1 MKKHVFIEKV
11 FAYIAIA
18 ASTITLFSCSDNL
31 FEPEN
36 DNQPQNDQFF
46 VFESSTDKN
55 STRVTYTAEDYTQ
68 STFVDGDV
76 VRVYQLSGTA
86 GTHVVKS
93 APYKVA
99 SNSNGTKYLTPSDE
113 NNKISQHNG
122 TTYAF
127 VYPDPGQDADIS
139 NLSHTVNTNQN
150 QKENFEASDLLW
162 DVVTASNNKASI
174 VMDHAMAQIIVETD
188 EKVAGED
195 AILTLTG
202 NPAVAISKMNLTYG
216 KEDNKWC
223 ESVSTTSSSESI
235 TMWNYDYNSDRN
247 RIFRAVVPAQTMAAA
262 KFLTIGSK
270 SYKLN
275 EALTVSG
282 GNNYILII
290 NKNSNP
296 DQPDINDDDSWVLDV
311 VDPETGEPVGLL
323 CREYVRY
330 QPSDIDNNNTYAFD
344 VNTGTDNGSGSKW
357 INSQAWVFYNLQDF
371 NTRIPDLNKGTVLRF
386 IYDFEKPGY
395 VWWPYSEGHNFK
407 QHGIFSPVH
416 GAHWCD
422 NVNIYT
428 TAETGGHEIYDENGN
443 PKITEYWMHGGI
455 INWDG
460 TNNKIQSFTMPTEH
474 ITCTEAIEKGHIAIN
489 GEKVYVSYKDYKNE
503 EAASGIKKGV
513 IVPHN
518 LIDRRISQTGVL
530 EINKYPLVKIGYN
543 QFWMSKS
550 LNAKTMTDGTS
561 LTCYNKTGSP
571 GVTFNE
577 SDHMTAG
584 YIYPYAVDVEDGSNG
599 KVDYD
604 PFNKPDQMADHS
616 SFKPLPMYNNLCL
629 LTEKFLPKAT
639 DSRLNYIIPTSKQIE
654 DMKKYFGK
662 FFGARLMSRYISV
675 KFDTQQQD
683 AFAYS
688 SLQSIIKG
696 EFRGGAIGNMT
707 YRATF
712 TAYTANV
719 SGFNCRALGYY
730 DPQSGSKMEGVTAI
744 TFIQLKPDNIQHVT
758 HFTFDA
764 YNAWGD
770 TECSKSWTD
779 NYYERAAQYFGQ
791 VRFVM
796 KFKNQA
802 DTGGSSRAATRAEAT
817 SSAAPH
823 SSNNVYIQL
832 KEE

>member
-150 QKENFEASDLLW
+150 QKESFEASDLLW

-195 AILTLTG
+195 ATLTLTG

-223 ESVSTTSSSESI
+223 ESVSTTSNSESI

-323 CREYVRY
+323 CREYLRY
-330 QPSDIDNNNTYAFD
+330 QPETINSNEWDK
-344 VNTGTDNGSGSKW
+344 NTGTDNGNGSKW

-371 NTRIPDLNKGTVLRF
+371 NTRIPNLNTGTVLRF
-386 IYDFEKPGY
+386 IFDFQKPGY
-395 VWWPYSEGHNFK
+395 CWWPLNEGYNFK
-407 QHGIFSPVH
+407 QHGIFAPVH
-416 GAHWCD
+416 GANW
-422 NVNIYT
+422 T
-428 TAETGGHEIYDENGN
+428 SEKTGGEYGANAQLCGHEVYGADDK
-443 PKITEYWMHGGI
+443 PLITEYYMHGGI
-455 INWDG
+455 VTWDG
-460 TNNKIQSFTMPTEH
+460 TNNKIKSFTLPENK
-474 ITCTEAIEKGHIAIN
+474 ITCAVAEKYGHIAIDDTDKN
-489 GEKVYVSYKDYKNE
+489 NIKVYVSYNE
-503 EAASGIKKGV
+503 TEPAGIKKG
-513 IVPHN
+513 ILIPHN
-518 LIDRRISQTGVL
+518 LIDKRGS

-550 LNAKTMTDGTS
+550 LNAKTMTDGTP
-561 LTCYNKTGSP
+561 LKCYNLKNQAGTSIP
-571 GVTFNE
+571 DKEVLTE
-577 SDHMTAG
+577 AG
-584 YIYPYAVDVEDGSNG
+584 YLYPYEKNVDDGENG
-599 KVDYD
+599 KKDYD
-604 PFNKPDQMADHS
+604 PYNNTTELNGVGG
-616 SFKPLPMYNNLCL
+616 FKPTPLYNKLCVISD
-629 LTEKFLPKAT
+629 KFLPSST
-639 DSRLNYIIPTSKQIE
+639 NDDGRVEYFMPTSS
-654 DMKKYFGK
+654 MLGSMASYFYSD
-662 FFGARLMSRYISV
+662 FCARLRSRNISTKDYNV
-675 KFDTQQQD
+675 NTSGNYT
-683 AFAYS
+683 YS
-688 SLQSIIKG
+688 IYQSMLRG
-696 EFRGGAIGNMT
+696 EERGGDQG
-707 YRATF
+707 
-712 TAYTANV
+712 AYTANV
-719 SGFNCRALGYY
+719 SGFNWRALGYFEPY
-730 DPQSGSKMEGVTAI
+730 QKYINLTATCNI
-744 TFIQLKPDNIQHVT
+744 ILKPVEDKGL
-758 HFTFDA
+758 A
-764 YNAWGD
+764 YFQSNAYTAWGGSAHD
-770 TECSKSWTD
+770 I
-779 NYYERAAQYFGQ
+779 YEHSDFNGWLFYPTQYFGQ

-802 DTGGSSRAATRAEAT
+802 DTGGSSRVATRAEAT
-817 SSAAPH
+817 SFVAPQ